1 MTKHWQT
8 PQAETAQRA
17 ARPRSIVFLGT
28 AHDNGG
34 SSILASS
41 LAAAMRAEGHHVEEW
56 YLFSAAPQDLPPGAR
71 VFIRHSRSRSP
82 LMLSALFVRVVWA
95 LRKLKPDAVFGLQS
109 LSNLLVGIGGLL
121 AGVHNRIATLHIPA
135 DRFDPTLMHIDRI
148 AGGLGVYSHI
158 IACGQSVA
166 DTFAKNGPAY
176 ARRMMVIANGHTK
189 PVLIERNK
197 ARAKFGLSQDGLVLG
212 QFGRLYYQKNQLFS
226 LDVLKSLPGA
236 SLMLVGTGPDEDAV
250 KAAMA
255 DGAIAGRAH
264 WQRAIPHSRI
274 GEFYSAV
281 DMVLFP
287 SLFEGLSLAAIEAI
301 HSGVPLLCSDIPSF
315 REMFQHSPFLTE
327 TLLLPLGDR
336 EAWLERINAIATNS
350 ELRARIVDELKLLS
364 PSYAFATMAA
374 RYLAVLA

>member
-1 MTKHWQT
+1 
-8 PQAETAQRA
+8 
-17 ARPRSIVFLGT
+17 
-28 AHDNGG
+28 
-34 SSILASS
+34 
-41 LAAAMRAEGHHVEEW
+41 
-56 YLFSAAPQDLPPGAR
+56 
-71 VFIRHSRSRSP
+71 
-82 LMLSALFVRVVWA
+82 
-95 LRKLKPDAVFGLQS
+95 
-109 LSNLLVGIGGLL
+109 
-121 AGVHNRIATLHIPA
+121 
-135 DRFDPTLMHIDRI
+135 
-148 AGGLGVYSHI
+148 
-158 IACGQSVA
+158 
-166 DTFAKNGPAY
+166 
-176 ARRMMVIANGHTK
+176 
-189 PVLIERNK
+189 
-197 ARAKFGLSQDGLVLG
+197 VLG

-250 KAAMA
+250 KVAMA

-264 WQRAIPHSRI
+264 WQRAIPHSRV

-350 ELRARIVDELKLLS
+350 ELRARIVDELRLLS

>member
-8 PQAETAQRA
+8 PQAETVQRA

-41 LAAAMRAEGHHVEEW
+41 IAAAMRAEGHHVEEW

-71 VFIRHSRSRSP
+71 VFIRHGRSRSP

-135 DRFDPTLMHIDRI
+135 DRFDPILMRIDRI

-197 ARAKFGLSQDGLVLG
+197 ARAKFG
-212 QFGRLYYQKNQLFS
+212 RLYYQKNQLFS

-250 KAAMA
+250 KVAMA

-264 WQRAIPHSRI
+264 WQRAIPHSRV

-350 ELRARIVDELKLLS
+350 ELRARIVDELRLLS